1 MKMVKISS
9 DIIAELNKI
18 KLKTVLIL
26 ITISLISYSQ
36 LAFGQAEPTPA
47 EIAAKMANP
56 TTVPA
61 QMVNNFDF
69 KQYQGSLAGASDQT
83 GFSYLLQPVFPL
95 SSKSTRFTLRPA
107 IPVLFSQPVY
117 DADNSEWNSKF
128 ALGDIGFDLVYG
140 TTFKSGFILQG
151 GLVGSMPTATG
162 GLGSGQWQLGP
173 NVLFGV
179 AKKWGVVAAL
189 VNHKWNVYGP
199 GANTSVTAGSVFVV
213 IPVGDGSWQI
223 TSLPIISYNHN
234 LEGEKWTL
242 PVTLGFG
249 KTTILGGGIF
259 RLLAEA
265 SYYVL
270 SPDVFGPKS
279 QIRFTVAKVINNPFT
294 K

>member
-1 MKMVKISS
+1 MKALKILSGF
-9 DIIAELNKI
+9 DFCLQKYKFKPLI
-18 KLKTVLIL
+18 IL
-26 ITISLISYSQ
+26 ITIGLLSS
-36 LAFGQAEPTPA
+36 LAFGQGKPTAA

-61 QMVNNFDF
+61 QMVHNFDF
-69 KQYQGSLAGASDQT
+69 KQYQGSLPGASDQT
-83 GFSYLLQPVFPL
+83 AFSYLLQPVFPL
-95 SSKSTRFTLRPA
+95 GSKSTRFTLRPA
-107 IPVLFSQPVY
+107 IPLLLSQPVY
-117 DADNSEWNSKF
+117 DADTNIWDSKIG
-128 ALGDIGFDLVYG
+128 LGDIGFDLVYG

-173 NVLFGV
+173 NILFGV

-189 VNHKWNVYGP
+189 VNHKVNVYGP
-199 GANTSVTAGSVFVV
+199 GPNTSVTAGSVFVV

-249 KTTILGGGIF
+249 KTTTLGGSIF
-259 RLLAEA
+259 RLLAEY

-270 SPDVFGPKS
+270 SHDVFGPQS
-279 QIRFTVAKVINNPFT
+279 QIRFTVAKVITNPFT
-294 K
+294 N